1 MRHFAA
7 NYIFDGQSLIKN
19 SLITVDTSGKIIYIG
34 KENDALIERPKMI
47 FYNGIL
53 SPGFVNAHCHLELS
67 DYEKSDEK
75 GKGLS
80 NFVSKILSRRD
91 LFNDQKKIQF
101 HDQMMF
107 NAGTNLVSDIV
118 NTDKTINI
126 KTNSSIKYRNFVEI
140 SGTNNSEAEK
150 KIALSENLIS
160 RYKSSGLNATATL
173 HSFYSV
179 SQEILNYFL
188 KNSIHDILSIHF
200 LESEEELR
208 FFQGEHNA
216 LYNCILKINRDFS
229 SIVTNINDLYD
240 LINGFPSTSTIIL
253 VHNVK
258 AKTVSATD
266 TNKYYCL
273 CPASNLYLH
282 NELPSSDF
290 VYNNVNRIVV
300 GTDSIASNTELNI
313 FNEIK
318 LLSYYYPELKL
329 SELLKMITKTGAEA
343 LNENEFGNFKIGTNP
358 GIILINNVDLINLKI
373 NNNSFTTRIM

>member
-7 NYIFDGQSLIKN
+7 NYIFDGESLIKN
-19 SLITVDTSGKIIYIG
+19 SLITVDNSGRIIYVG

-67 DYEKSDEK
+67 DYEKSNEK

-80 NFVSKILSRRD
+80 NFVSKILTRRD

-107 NAGTNLVSDIV
+107 NTGTNLVSDIV

-126 KTNSSIKYRNFVEI
+126 KTKSSIKYRNFVEI
-140 SGTNNSEAEK
+140 SGTHALDAEN
-150 KIALSENLIS
+150 KIAWSENLIS
-160 RYKSSGLNATATL
+160 QYKSSGLNATATL

-179 SQEILNYFL
+179 SLEILNHFL
-188 KNSIHDILSIHF
+188 KNSIHDMLSIHF

-216 LYNCILKINRDFS
+216 LYKCILKINRDFS
-229 SIVTNINDLYD
+229 AIVTNINDLYD
-240 LINGFPSTSTIIL
+240 LIDSFPNTSTIIL

-258 AKTVSATD
+258 VKTASATD

-290 VYNNVNRIVV
+290 VYNNINRIVV
-300 GTDSIASNTELNI
+300 GTDSMASNTELNI

-343 LNENEFGNFKIGTNP
+343 LKENEFGTFKIGTNP

-373 NNNSFTTRIM
+373 INNSFTTRIM